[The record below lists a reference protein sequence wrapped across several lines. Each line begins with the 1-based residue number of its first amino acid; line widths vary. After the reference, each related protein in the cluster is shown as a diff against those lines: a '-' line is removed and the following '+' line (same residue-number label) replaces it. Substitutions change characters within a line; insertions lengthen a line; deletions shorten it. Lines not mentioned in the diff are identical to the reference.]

1 MAETVQERES
11 SILRHLLGLASKSGP
26 GSRPSATF
34 GGRPGCGDLTRL
46 SPPRDTLGA
55 AGRLADLGRA
65 GLLPMQQEREACP
78 AAAPARG
85 PGYGP
90 TTAGRAPASIPLAW
104 RGSLSA
110 ALGGSH
116 ERMAMQQ
123 QRQVVDP
130 FRTPAELGFEGV
142 GGAGLAGIPS
152 AFHRPAGPQF
162 FSIGQAVDNTAMF
175 NGLSRQQSFKREN
188 GPLAVEEPVR
198 KRGKHLMERLLWNG
212 AFLRCPG
219 KNCQG
224 VVERATE
231 PRHGEMLMCS
241 VRGCNRKLY
250 YCAYCRRAYVIVTE
264 PDWTLGEHGLEI
276 CHMED
281 KETKRRIVEEACA
294 KYRAA
299 HPGSKRYPP
308 WQRKDIQVDE
318 PRLVRERVTPSSTVS
333 MLMEQ
338 WSEAEVRASQA
349 FLEALGVKAA
359 EESAG
364 ERGGWPAVPLHVAH
378 VLCRLHD
385 LQSARVMMREMDQ
398 ASAATSPTSAPDDRT
413 PSRGSSIMEGPA
425 AAAPSAMADK
435 PVSLGMMPDSLSILT
450 AAAAA
455 HAERYHP

>member
-1 MAETVQERES
+1 M
-11 SILRHLLGLASKSGP
+11 
-26 GSRPSATF
+26 
-34 GGRPGCGDLTRL
+34 C
-46 SPPRDTLGA
+46 
-55 AGRLADLGRA
+55 
-65 GLLPMQQEREACP
+65 
-78 AAAPARG
+78 
-85 PGYGP
+85 
-90 TTAGRAPASIPLAW
+90 
-104 RGSLSA
+104 
-110 ALGGSH
+110 
-116 ERMAMQQ
+116 
-123 QRQVVDP
+123 
-130 FRTPAELGFEGV
+130 
-142 GGAGLAGIPS
+142 
-152 AFHRPAGPQF
+152 
-162 FSIGQAVDNTAMF
+162 
-175 NGLSRQQSFKREN
+175 QSF
-188 GPLAVEEPVR
+188 P
-198 KRGKHLMERLLWNG
+198 
-212 AFLRCPG
+212 
-219 KNCQG
+219 Q
-224 VVERATE
+224 
-231 PRHGEMLMCS
+231 
-241 VRGCNRKLY
+241 
-250 YCAYCRRAYVIVTE
+250 
-264 PDWTLGEHGLEI
+264 
-276 CHMED
+276 
-281 KETKRRIVEEACA
+281 ETKRRIVEEACA

-364 ERGGWPAVPLHVAH
+364 ERGGWPAVPPHVAH

-425 AAAPSAMADK
+425 AAAPSVMADK